1 MKNEKSYTEL
11 MKLKKQQAKKSSP
24 ENFVMNVY
32 VQMIL
37 DESLF
42 LYQKSKLQSKID
54 SALDSNNRTLFLSLT
69 NEYNQFLTQWSN
81 N

>member
-42 LYQKSKLQSKID
+42 LYRKNRLQSKID

>member
-24 ENFVMNVY
+24 ENYVMKVY

-42 LYQKSKLQSKID
+42 LYQKNKLQSKID
-54 SALDSNNRTLFLSLT
+54 SAIDSNNRTLFLSLT
-69 NEYNQFLTQWSN
+69 NEYNEFLTQWSN

>member
-24 ENFVMNVY
+24 ENYVMNVY

-42 LYQKSKLQSKID
+42 LYRKNKLQSKID
-54 SALDSNNRTLFLSLT
+54 SALDSNNRTLFLSLSK
-69 NEYNQFLTQWSN
+69 EYNHFLTQWSN